1 MKKLLFI
8 SMVMAGALTIN
19 QKTNAMLMDR
29 TTTVVHSVLQD
40 EKTKIKK
47 EELPEPIKKKLDGE
61 AYKGWAVVNAYKL
74 NGGEY
79 QVELKKGDTSQVL
92 KFDKDGNVK

>member
-1 MKKLLFI
+1 
-8 SMVMAGALTIN
+8 
-19 QKTNAMLMDR
+19 
-29 TTTVVHSVLQD
+29 
-40 EKTKIKK
+40 
-47 EELPEPIKKKLDGE
+47 LPEPIKKKLDGE